1 MLRDK
6 IARGKPTHSLDKE
19 SINQLI
25 RDYGS
30 PLLVFDESIIKTR
43 YKEIKGALDILY
55 PKNKIA
61 YSVKTNYLPA
71 LISILKDCGALSEVV
86 SGFEYWLVKKLG
98 YRHEEIIYNGPDKS
112 NESLEEALVGG
123 AIVNIDNREE
133 FFSLPFEKLKNKKIK
148 IGIRTNTSVRP
159 FSHQRFGF
167 NLENGEILSFVNEI
181 KTKYPQC
188 AIAGLHIHLGSVIKP
203 SHYEDIAERL
213 SDCAMAIE
221 KKWGDFVQYLDFGGG
236 FLVPG
241 ARSRRRII
249 WDVPDIYEYIKRITN
264 VLNKKFTN
272 EKPCLIVE
280 PGRYLVDEAGTFIT
294 AVVNSKFVESS
305 QDDNKIRHLFANILF
320 KAKKHSDSIQIATID
335 SNKTS
340 ILKSLS
346 DERHIKLIQTNKSL
360 KNKTYSTYIVGNSCI
375 SSDYLSKKINL
386 PRLNKGDKILFS
398 NAGAYSISRSEQF
411 IHPRPAVILIKEG
424 GEIKRIRQKE
434 TYEDMIS
441 LCQP

>member
-1 MLRDK
+1 MSIEKAHHFL
-6 IARGKPTHSLDKE
+6 GKKDVDL
-19 SINQLI
+19 LI
-25 RDYGS
+25 RDHGS
-30 PLLVFDESIIKTR
+30 PLLIFDESIIKTK
-43 YKEIKGALDILY
+43 YIEIKGALDILY

-86 SGFEYWLVKKLG
+86 SGFEYWLGKKLG

-188 AIAGLHIHLGSVIKP
+188 AIAGLHIHLGSVMKP

-221 KKWGDFVQYLDFGGG
+221 KKLGDFVQYLDFGGG

-249 WDVPDIYEYIKRITN
+249 WDVPEINEYIKRITN

-272 EKPCLIVE
+272 GKPCLIVE

-294 AVVNSKFVESS
+294 TVLNTKFAESF
-305 QDDNKIRHLFANILF
+305 QDKNKIHNLLANILL
-320 KAKKHSDSIQIATID
+320 KTKKNSLTIQIVTID
-335 SNKTS
+335 SSKTS

-346 DERHIKLIQTNKSL
+346 DGKHIKLLPKKDNLENK
-360 KNKTYSTYIVGNSCI
+360 NYPTYIVGNSCI
-375 SSDYLSKKINL
+375 PSDYLTREIEL

-398 NAGAYSISRSEQF
+398 NAGAYSISRSDQF
-411 IHPRPAVILIKEG
+411 IHQRPAVILIKEN

>member
-1 MLRDK
+1 MSTDK
-6 IARGKPTHSLDKE
+6 TTHLLTKEVVDK
-19 SINQLI
+19 LI

-30 PLLVFDESIIKTR
+30 PLLVFDESVIKTR
-43 YKEIKGALDILY
+43 YKEIEGALDILY

-71 LISILKDCGALSEVV
+71 LISILKDSGVLSEVV
-86 SGFEYWLVKKLG
+86 SGFEYWLAKKLG
-98 YRHEEIIYNGPDKS
+98 YRDEEIIYNGPDKS
-112 NESLEEALVGG
+112 KESLEEALMNG
-123 AIVNIDNREE
+123 AMVNIDSRDE
-133 FFSLPFEKLKNKKIK
+133 FLALPFKKLKNKKIK
-148 IGIRTNTSVRP
+148 IGIRTNTSTRSL
-159 FSHQRFGF
+159 SHQRFGF
-167 NLENGEILSFVNEI
+167 NLENGEIFSFIDEV
-181 KTKYPQC
+181 KKKYPQC
-188 AIAGLHIHLGSVIKP
+188 VIAGLHIHLNSVIKP

-213 SDCAMAIE
+213 SDCAIAIE
-221 KKWGDFVQYLDFGGG
+221 KKWGDSIQYLDFGGG

-241 ARSRRRII
+241 ARSMWGIL
-249 WDVPDIYEYIKRITN
+249 WDVPDIEEYVMGIAN
-264 VLNKKFTN
+264 VLLKKFPN
-272 EKPCLIVE
+272 EKPYLIVE
-280 PGRYLVDEAGTFIT
+280 PGRYLIDEAGIFIT
-294 AVVNSKFVESS
+294 TVINSKFVESF
-305 QDDNKIRHLFANILF
+305 QDNNKIRHLFANILF
-320 KAKKHSDSIQIATID
+320 KAKKHSDSIQIAAID

-375 SSDYLSKKINL
+375 PPDYLSKKINL
-386 PRLNKGDKILFS
+386 PCLNRGDKILFS

-411 IHPRPAVILIKEG
+411 IPPRPAVILIREN

>member
-1 MLRDK
+1 MQAHVHLHSDQRLKFSFLFRGYIKYDNLYILINMLRDK

-86 SGFEYWLVKKLG
+86 SGFE
-98 YRHEEIIYNGPDKS
+98 
-112 NESLEEALVGG
+112 
-123 AIVNIDNREE
+123 
-133 FFSLPFEKLKNKKIK
+133 KLKNKKIK

-188 AIAGLHIHLGSVIKP
+188 AIAGLHIHLGSVMKP

-221 KKWGDFVQYLDFGGG
+221 KKLGDFVQYLDFGGG

-249 WDVPDIYEYIKRITN
+249 WDVPEINEYIKRITN

-272 EKPCLIVE
+272 GKPCLIVE

-294 AVVNSKFVESS
+294 TVLNTKFAESF
-305 QDDNKIRHLFANILF
+305 QDKNKIHNLLANILL
-320 KAKKHSDSIQIATID
+320 KTKKNSLTIQIVTID
-335 SNKTS
+335 SSKTS

-346 DERHIKLIQTNKSL
+346 DGKHIKLLPKKDNLENK
-360 KNKTYSTYIVGNSCI
+360 NYPTYIVGNSCI
-375 SSDYLSKKINL
+375 PSDYLTREIEL

-398 NAGAYSISRSEQF
+398 NAGAYSISRSDQF
-411 IHPRPAVILIKEG
+411 IHPRPAVILIKEN

>member
-1 MLRDK
+1 MSIEKAHHFL
-6 IARGKPTHSLDKE
+6 GKKDVDL
-19 SINQLI
+19 LI
-25 RDYGS
+25 RDHGS
-30 PLLVFDESIIKTR
+30 PLLIFDESIIKTK
-43 YKEIKGALDILY
+43 YIEIKGALDILY

-98 YRHEEIIYNGPDKS
+98 YRNEEIIYNGPDKS
-112 NESLEEALVGG
+112 KESLEEALVNG
-123 AIVNIDNREE
+123 AMVNIDSRDE
-133 FFSLPFEKLKNKKIK
+133 FFSIPFEKLKNKKIK
-148 IGIRTNTSVRP
+148 IGIRTNTSTRSI
-159 FSHQRFGF
+159 SHQRFGF
-167 NLENGEILSFVNEI
+167 NLENGELLNFVDEV
-181 KTKYPQC
+181 KKKYPQC
-188 AIAGLHIHLGSVIKP
+188 VIAGLHIHLSSVIKP
-203 SHYEDIAERL
+203 DNYRYVAELL
-213 SDCAMAIE
+213 SDCAIAIE
-221 KKWGDFVQYLDFGGG
+221 KKWGDSIQYLDFGGG

-241 ARSRRRII
+241 ARSMWGIL
-249 WDVPDIYEYIKRITN
+249 WDVPKINEYIKSIAD

-346 DERHIKLIQTNKSL
+346 DERHIKLIQTNKSM

>member
-1 MLRDK
+1 MQAHVHLHSDQRLKFSFLFRGYIKYDNLYILINMLRDK

-71 LISILKDCGALSEVV
+71 LISILKDAGALSEVV
-86 SGFEYWLVKKLG
+86 SGFEYWLGKK
-98 YRHEEIIYNGPDKS
+98 
-112 NESLEEALVGG
+112 
-123 AIVNIDNREE
+123 
-133 FFSLPFEKLKNKKIK
+133 
-148 IGIRTNTSVRP
+148 
-159 FSHQRFGF
+159 FGDR
-167 NLENGEILSFVNEI
+167 
-181 KTKYPQC
+181 
-188 AIAGLHIHLGSVIKP
+188 
-203 SHYEDIAERL
+203 HYEDIAERL

-249 WDVPDIYEYIKRITN
+249 WDVPEINEYIKRITN

-272 EKPCLIVE
+272 GKPCLIVE

-294 AVVNSKFVESS
+294 TVLNTKFAESF
-305 QDDNKIRHLFANILF
+305 QDKNKIHNLLANILL
-320 KAKKHSDSIQIATID
+320 KTKKNSLTIQIVTID
-335 SNKTS
+335 SSKTS

-346 DERHIKLIQTNKSL
+346 DGKHIKLLPKKDNLENK
-360 KNKTYSTYIVGNSCI
+360 NYPTYIVGNSCI
-375 SSDYLSKKINL
+375 PSDYLTREIEL

-411 IHPRPAVILIKEG
+411 IHQRPAVILIKEN